1 MVVGGPGQTVRLT
14 WLSFHLEQSP
24 DCSYDSVAVWDNNS
38 VPGAGSVLVGGYL
51 NISTTGGLVGR
62 YCGTDLP
69 PATTSSASRL
79 AVVFTRS
86 LLESP
91 VMHYTI
97 DPVVCSDHSVSGLG
111 FTASYVLL
119 DSASHCGGDYHTTT
133 GLLTS
138 PGYPQ
143 QYPHSR

>member
-1 MVVGGPGQTVRLT
+1 M
-14 WLSFHLEQSP
+14 
-24 DCSYDSVAVWDNNS
+24 
-38 VPGAGSVLVGGYL
+38 
-51 NISTTGGLVGR
+51 GR
-62 YCGTDLP
+62 YCGTELP
-69 PATTSSASRL
+69 PATTSSGSRL
-79 AVVFTRS
+79 ALVFT
-86 LLESP
+86 
-91 VMHYTI
+91 
-97 DPVVCSDHSVSGLG
+97 SDHSVSGLG